1 MGDRDERWPTGRASR
16 LQLRPG
22 RSVKS
27 NMQML
32 TTPCADSREALPLP
46 RPLALALAFH
56 ANGLTAGELLLAVDG
71 IAAALAFHGPVLL

>member
-1 MGDRDERWPTGRASR
+1 
-16 LQLRPG
+16 
-22 RSVKS
+22 
-27 NMQML
+27 MQML